1 MLRDRFMFMVW
12 RIYVLV
18 FISLIKSEMWNPVYP
33 VRQFHFVLLPFLA
46 VIMISS
52 LVRSETWTPCNT
64 VSLLPW
70 DKVNLGLSW
79 PLLSKLLWSF

>member
-1 MLRDRFMFMVW
+1 MLRGRFMVW
-12 RIYVLV
+12 RIGTLV
-18 FISLIKSEMWNPVYP
+18 FIILVKSEKRNPVYL
-33 VRQFHFVLLPFLA
+33 VRQFQFVLLRFLA